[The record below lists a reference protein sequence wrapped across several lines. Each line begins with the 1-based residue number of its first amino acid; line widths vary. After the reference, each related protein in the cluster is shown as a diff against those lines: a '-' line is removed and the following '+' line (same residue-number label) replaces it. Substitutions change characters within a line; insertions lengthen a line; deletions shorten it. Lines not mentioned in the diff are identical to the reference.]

1 LKKSYKIRILGQELS
16 VLSDAE
22 DEQVANVVQFVNKK
36 IDEVLLSRDDLKTLN
51 VAILAAL
58 NISEEFLKLK
68 VVNKELCDQLESRA
82 EKLIQLIRMQ
92 ISKFYSPLRCA

>member
-1 LKKSYKIRILGQELS
+1 MKKSYKIRILGQELS

-36 IDEVLLSRDDLKTLN
+36 IDEVLLSRDDLRTLS

-58 NISEEFLKLK
+58 NISEEFLKLE

-82 EKLIQLIRMQ
+82 EKLIQLIKDA
-92 ISKFYSPLRCA
+92 S

>member
-36 IDEVLLSRDDLKTLN
+36 IDEVLLSRDDLKTLS

-58 NISEEFLKLK
+58 NISEEFLKLE

-82 EKLIQLIRMQ
+82 EKLIQLIEDA
-92 ISKFYSPLRCA
+92 S